1 MDKSDLKKAAFDL
14 ALAEVYARVAYE
26 KYQKKV
32 RGYDSKEINKQEDYV
47 SGLKDKVQMIHGQLP
62 ELSDKSYWWS
72 IPFDISKPDPEN
84 PDTFALARGIYTEQD
99 EVEDYGGFE
108 LKQKSHCVYGGDVL
122 RLYLTGRESSQMTL
136 YVNRKELKKH
146 LTDWIDV
153 KYILNCETDI
163 LGEIG
168 NLKEYSGVRPGT
180 VEYLRMEQQ
189 IQQDMSQ
196 IRSVS
201 NILEADL
208 ASHEARWDARE
219 MIRHGSIFNNQ
230 ERYMQGKMS
239 ADDYYREELWR
250 DYEQS
255 QLKNKAYEEE
265 SRIRHRIEQEQERMR
280 QVRAAYAKTI
290 AENAIRLVNRGNT
303 VRFMNCGKVFYYK
316 DEIMAITINTDIR
329 PVYEAKYLGTLQI
342 DRLEGKISGNRIIM
356 NKVPSPVPLMEF
368 ILEQYGPKLKPY
380 NVLSA
385 RPSGASDAMWRLWA
399 EKRFIYEL
407 YIRELNQRG
416 DKL

>member
-1 MDKSDLKKAAFDL
+1 
-14 ALAEVYARVAYE
+14 
-26 KYQKKV
+26 
-32 RGYDSKEINKQEDYV
+32 
-47 SGLKDKVQMIHGQLP
+47 
-62 ELSDKSYWWS
+62 
-72 IPFDISKPDPEN
+72 
-84 PDTFALARGIYTEQD
+84 
-99 EVEDYGGFE
+99 
-108 LKQKSHCVYGGDVL
+108 
-122 RLYLTGRESSQMTL
+122 MTL

-146 LTDWIDV
+146 LTDWIDA

-189 IQQDMSQ
+189 IHRDMSQ

-201 NILEADL
+201 NMLEDEL
-208 ASHEARWDARE
+208 ASHEERWDARE

-230 ERYMQGKMS
+230 DRYMQGKMS

-265 SRIRHRIEQEQERMR
+265 SRLRHRIEQEQGRMR
-280 QVRAAYAKTI
+280 QARAAYAKAI
-290 AENAIRLVNRGNT
+290 AENSIRLVNRGNT
-303 VRFMNCGKVFYYK
+303 LRFMNCGKVFYYK
-316 DEIMAITINTDIR
+316 DEIMAITINTNTHPI
-329 PVYEAKYLGTLQI
+329 YEAKYLGTLQI
-342 DRLEGKISGNRIIM
+342 DRLEGKISGSRTIM
-356 NKVPSPVPLMEF
+356 NKVPAPVPLMEF

-407 YIRELNQRG
+407 YLRELNQGEG
-416 DKL
+416 D